1 VLRLNNIIRNAI
13 NAHNAR
19 QRFGQPTMSDV
30 RVINKQEAQLLH
42 TAHAMM
48 HVVESFTSFN
58 T

>member
-1 VLRLNNIIRNAI
+1 
-13 NAHNAR
+13 
-19 QRFGQPTMSDV
+19 MSDV